1 MDFLETIVQYYQSTN
16 RVVPEDLIKSGGK
29 SEHFNVLRRYN
40 SLRSLPFHRRDYYKV
55 CLSTGGTV
63 FCTDEGRIVVD
74 QPIICFTDPDIKMS
88 FDMYKEEQ
96 DGYLSI
102 FNELYLTPDLKR
114 EFKKVQTVLGD
125 QLFPFLLL
133 TDEEYKTLYTYFQ
146 LMEEEYQSTLPY
158 KKELMQSFLRLIFNA
173 VIRFQKSRVISDEK
187 SERPDRLVSG
197 FLQLLNNQFPID
209 APDTVVRL
217 RNPGDF
223 AELLHVHV
231 NHLNHTLRK
240 LTGKSTS
247 VIIQERIL
255 EEAKDLLKNSDWN
268 ISEIANSLGFEYVQ
282 HFSQF
287 FKKYTQ
293 NSPGEYRKC
302 FSIRI

>member
-1 MDFLETIVQYYQSTN
+1 
-16 RVVPEDLIKSGGK
+16 
-29 SEHFNVLRRYN
+29 
-40 SLRSLPFHRRDYYKV
+40 
-55 CLSTGGTV
+55 
-63 FCTDEGRIVVD
+63 
-74 QPIICFTDPDIKMS
+74 MS

-133 TDEEYKTLYTYFQ
+133 TDGEYKTLYTYFQ
-146 LMEEEYQSTLPY
+146 LMEQEYQSTLPY